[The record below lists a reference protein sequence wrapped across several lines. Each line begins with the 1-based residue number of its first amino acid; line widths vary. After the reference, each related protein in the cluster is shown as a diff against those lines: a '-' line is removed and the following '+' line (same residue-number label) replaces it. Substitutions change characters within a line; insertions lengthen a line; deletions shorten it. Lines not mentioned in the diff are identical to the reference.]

1 VNRRSLLKAGISVSV
16 SPWNWFP
23 EASGQTSRTNV
34 PAPRSDGWVS
44 LLNGG
49 NLDGWYT
56 MLEKSGK
63 GVAEQRKMVVIEQ
76 GMLHIMGNEVGQDTA
91 EPGYIST
98 LQEFENVHI
107 RMEYKW
113 GVKRFFPRSM
123 AKRDN
128 GILYGLVGPDKVW
141 PTCAEFQIEE
151 NDVGD
156 AYLVSGIRGVQ
167 SEHGNG
173 IFGQGLESGGWSQSY
188 LDAQKKRNVSTRE
201 PVGGRMIKDGDF
213 ENLNDWNLVEVI
225 WQGDRAAHIVNGRTV
240 NVITSLQQP
249 NPQKAGEYIP
259 LSKGKIAIEI
269 EFAEIWFRRIEIKS
283 LV

>member
-1 VNRRSLLKAGISVSV
+1 MNRRSLLKAGISVSV
-16 SPWNWFP
+16 SPLELVSRSFGSNVTNKCAGAP
-23 EASGQTSRTNV
+23 ERWVGFATQRSQ
-34 PAPRSDGWVS
+34 PRWVVH
-44 LLNGG
+44 
-49 NLDGWYT
+49 T
-56 MLEKSGK
+56 MLEKSGE

-76 GMLHIMGNEVGQDTA
+76 EMLHIMGNEVGQDTA

-141 PTCAEFQIEE
+141 STCAEFQIEE

-249 NPQKAGEYIP
+249 NPQKAGEYI
-259 LSKGKIAIEI
+259 LCRKG
-269 EFAEIWFRRIEIKS
+269 RLR
-283 LV
+283 